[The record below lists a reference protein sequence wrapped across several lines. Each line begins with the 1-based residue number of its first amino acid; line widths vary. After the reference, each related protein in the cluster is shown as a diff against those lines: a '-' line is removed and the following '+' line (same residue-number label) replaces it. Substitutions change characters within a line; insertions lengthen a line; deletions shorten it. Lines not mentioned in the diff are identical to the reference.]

1 MAVPW
6 CAHVKIPSGVL
17 GWRAGRGLWP
27 DDTDCVK
34 ISGPQTGMQHTR
46 AFVQSSLH
54 LDTQIHGNLE
64 VGPPDP
70 GQRAAPDPR
79 PRDPLWAWIRGG
91 SVRGMSSSG
100 EAMCMGHTAAGSCR
114 DAAKISHDTR

>member
-54 LDTQIHGNLE
+54 LDTGTRRVVRRNGGLYIFRDLITSMSE
-64 VGPPDP
+64 VLDG
-70 GQRAAPDPR
+70 
-79 PRDPLWAWIRGG
+79 
-91 SVRGMSSSG
+91 V
-100 EAMCMGHTAAGSCR
+100 
-114 DAAKISHDTR
+114 

>member
-6 CAHVKIPSGVL
+6 CADVKIPSGFF
-17 GWRAGRGLWP
+17 GWRAGRGPWP

-54 LDTQIHGNLE
+54 LDTGARVMEGMGGNLE
-64 VGPPDP
+64 GLQVDVPCGP
-70 GQRAAPDPR
+70 
-79 PRDPLWAWIRGG
+79 
-91 SVRGMSSSG
+91 
-100 EAMCMGHTAAGSCR
+100 AAGIAQGDFSR
-114 DAAKISHDTR
+114 G